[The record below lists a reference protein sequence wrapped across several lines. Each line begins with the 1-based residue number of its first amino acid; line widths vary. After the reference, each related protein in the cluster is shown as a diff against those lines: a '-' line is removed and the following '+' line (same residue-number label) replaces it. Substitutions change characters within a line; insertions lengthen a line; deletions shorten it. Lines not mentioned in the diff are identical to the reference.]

1 LLVSLEKFIEIASES
16 SFLEAVS
23 TFKCSKDNEIE
34 RFLYEKAL
42 AFERKAK
49 SRTYLIL
56 DGKELYNKSNVR
68 LLAYFSLALQ
78 TLIVPESLSN
88 NQVKKID
95 GFSAKRGGERIT
107 EISAFLIGQLGKSD
121 AYNEVV
127 SGDEIIEAALSVLL
141 RVRKLIGGRVVFI
154 ECLDKPE
161 LIEFYK
167 RNGFSIIR
175 QDPADQYIQMVRYL
189 S

>member
-1 LLVSLEKFIEIASES
+1 LLVSLEKFIEIAS
-16 SFLEAVS
+16 
-23 TFKCSKDNEIE
+23 K
-34 RFLYEKAL
+34 
-42 AFERKAK
+42 
-49 SRTYLIL
+49 
-56 DGKELYNKSNVR
+56 
-68 LLAYFSLALQ
+68 
-78 TLIVPESLSN
+78 SLSN

-95 GFSAKRGGERIT
+95 GFSARRGGERIT

-141 RVRKLIGGRVVFI
+141 RVRKLIGGRVFFI